1 MAFLFVATN
10 AASFGFRT
18 CTRDVDDLGPTEE
31 LLVLDYQWNEDR
43 YTCEISSAL
52 LYDEVFSCDTASI
65 APTGPCDGDNFLQIN
80 KVGTDDV
87 CIAAIIVDGQEIA
100 VQAQRLGNTVN
111 AGTSPDQ
118 SEGIAEVYK
127 RRYTVSNGAAV
138 MTLPSGYES
147 TALVAIECTAYV
159 FDHELYGN
167 TKLKMC
173 LRKYAVQRLRPALK
187 TAPHS
192 TSMRFYWIAL
202 MSSEQTRWNWMALQP
217 ILGH

>member
-1 MAFLFVATN
+1 MKMVTMTLVVAAN

-18 CTRDVDDLGPTEE
+18 CTQAVDGETPTSEA
-31 LLVLDYQWNEDR
+31 LTLDYQWNEDR
-43 YTCEISSAL
+43 YSCEISSAPSF
-52 LYDEVFSCDTASI
+52 DEVYSCNTTSI
-65 APTGPCDGDNFLQIN
+65 APTGPCVGDNFIQIN

-87 CIAAIIVDGQEIA
+87 CIAAIIADGQEIA
-100 VQAQRLGNTVN
+100 VKAQRLGDEVN
-111 AGTSPDQ
+111 SRLTLSPDQ

-159 FDHELYGN
+159 FFDHELYGI
-167 TKLKMC
+167 TKLKVS
-173 LRKYAVQRLRPALK
+173 LRKYAVQRLRQALK

-202 MSSEQTRWNWMALQP
+202 MSSVQTSWNWMA
-217 ILGH
+217 

>member
-1 MAFLFVATN
+1 MAFLFVAAN

-18 CTRDVDDLGPTEE
+18 CTQDVDAYTITPEALTF
-31 LLVLDYQWNEDR
+31 DYQWNEDR
-43 YTCEISSAL
+43 YSCEISSAPSF
-52 LYDEVFSCDTASI
+52 DEVYSCNTTSI
-65 APTGPCDGDNFLQIN
+65 APTGPCDGDNFIQIN

-87 CIAAIIVDGQEIA
+87 CIAAIIADGQEIA
-100 VQAQRLGNTVN
+100 VQAQRLGNEVSSN
-111 AGTSPDQ
+111 SGPDQ

-167 TKLKMC
+167 TKLKMS
-173 LRKYAVQRLRPALK
+173 LRKYAVKRLRPALK
-187 TAPHS
+187 TAPHL
-192 TSMRFYWIAL
+192 TSMRFYWIAP
-202 MSSEQTRWNWMALQP
+202 MSSVQTRWNWMALQP